1 MATDIGRIN
10 AAMGGIRALDYQGP
24 ETRQVLSHL
33 GALSWAVK
41 KDQAE
46 RDKERTKKAETLGKS
61 PGFLRFAAIVEAR
74 VKERERAEREKVKPP
89 EFLRCAADYQDAP
102 VGTKIAKRFGSG
114 WWRKVDDGW
123 IDESCTV
130 MPGSHIATAPREVLK
145 WGGE

>member
-10 AAMGGIRALDYQGP
+10 AAMGGIRALDYQGS
-24 ETRQVLSHL
+24 ETREVLSHL
-33 GALSWAVK
+33 GALVWVVK

-46 RDKERTKKAETLGKS
+46 RDKERLKKAEDLAK
-61 PGFLRFAAIVEAR
+61 A
-74 VKERERAEREKVKPP
+74 P

-114 WWRKVDDGW
+114 WWEKYEDVW
-123 IDESCTV
+123 ADENGATV
-130 MPGSHIATAPREVLK
+130 RDSHIAAAPRKVVK